1 MTPRS
6 LSRLRDPLI
15 IGVLLLAP
23 LALYLTSW
31 HRGREPN
38 LLDRSLLA
46 LASPLQRGLDDLFE
60 LTGQGVGGYVALRGA
75 HEEALAC
82 RQSLAEARGE
92 LNELKE
98 QRAENQRLKAMLAY
112 TDATADQEVTAR
124 IIGLN
129 PSPLFQSVRL
139 DKGEEAGVRV
149 GMPVVTPEG
158 VVGQVVRAVSGSSDV
173 MLLTDPASRIGVVL
187 QRSRVRGTAVGT
199 GDGRRLSLNLVRRED
214 DVRDGDVVVTAGS
227 DGIFPRGLQV
237 GALGDVARPAVGMFL
252 SAKVVP
258 SVDLHRV
265 EEVLVIPQL
274 LSVSFAPAEPG
285 GLR

>member
-6 LSRLRDPLI
+6 FQRYRDPVI
-15 IGVLLLAP
+15 IAVLLLGP
-23 LALYLTSW
+23 LLLYLTTG

-38 LLDRSLLA
+38 VLDRTLLG
-46 LASPLQRGLDDLFE
+46 LAAPIQGGLDAVFDA
-60 LTGQGVGGYVALRGA
+60 TGQGVGGYVALRGA
-75 HEEALAC
+75 HAEALTC
-82 RQSLAEARGE
+82 RQSLAEARAE

-98 QRAENQRLKAMLAY
+98 QHAENLRLKGMLAY
-112 TDATADQEVTAR
+112 TEATSDQEVMAR

-139 DKGEEAGVRV
+139 DKGEDEGVRV

-158 VVGQVVRAVSGSSDV
+158 VLGQVVRSVAHSSDV
-173 MLLTDPASRIGVVL
+173 MLLTDPASRIGVVV
-187 QRSRVRGTAVGT
+187 QRGRVRGSAVGA

-214 DVRDGDVVVTAGS
+214 DVREGDVVVTAGS

-237 GALGDVARPAVGMFL
+237 GAVKDVARPTVGLFL
-252 SAKVVP
+252 TARVVP
-258 SVDLHRV
+258 SVDLQRV

-274 LSVSFAPAEPG
+274 LGVSFSAVDKG
-285 GLR
+285 GPP

>member
-1 MTPRS
+1 MQARS
-6 LSRLRDPLI
+6 FQRFRDPLV

-23 LALYLTSW
+23 LGLYLTTG

-38 LLDRSLLA
+38 VLDRALLA
-46 LASPLQRGLDDLFE
+46 LASPLQGALDQAF
-60 LTGQGVGGYVALRGA
+60 TGSGQAVGGYVALRGA
-75 HEEALAC
+75 HAEALTC
-82 RQSLAEARGE
+82 RQSLAEARAE

-98 QRAENQRLKAMLAY
+98 QHAENQRLKGMLAY
-112 TDATADQEVTAR
+112 TEATSDQEVTAR
-124 IIGLN
+124 VIGLN

-139 DKGEEAGVRV
+139 DKGEDDGVRV

-158 VVGQVVRAVSGSSDV
+158 VVGQVVRSLGRSADV

-187 QRSRVRGTAVGT
+187 QRARVRGSAVGT

-214 DVRDGDVVVTAGS
+214 DVRDDDVVVTAGS

-237 GALGDVARPAVGMFL
+237 GTVKEVARPVVGLFL
-252 SAKVVP
+252 TARVVP
-258 SVDLHRV
+258 AVDLHRI

-274 LSVSFAPAEPG
+274 LSVSFSTDQRGA
-285 GLR
+285 R

>member
-6 LSRLRDPLI
+6 LQRFRDPLI

-23 LALYLTSW
+23 LGLYLTTG

-38 LLDRSLLA
+38 VLDRGLLA
-46 LASPLQRGLDDLFE
+46 LAAPIQGGLDSVFE
-60 LTGQGVGGYVALRGA
+60 TAGQGLGGYLALRGA
-75 HEEALAC
+75 HQEALAC
-82 RQSLAEARGE
+82 RQSLAEARAD

-98 QRAENQRLKAMLAY
+98 ERAENRRLKGMLAY

-139 DKGEEAGVRV
+139 DKGEEDGVRV

-158 VVGQVVRAVSGSSDV
+158 VVGQVVRSVGRSADV

-187 QRSRVRGTAVGT
+187 QRARVRGAAVGT
-199 GDGRRLSLNLVRRED
+199 GDGRLLSLTLVRRED
-214 DVRDGDVVVTAGS
+214 DVVDGDVVVTAGS

-237 GALGDVARPAVGMFL
+237 GAVREVARPTVGLFL
-252 SAKVVP
+252 AARVVP
-258 SVDLHRV
+258 SVDLQRV

-274 LSVSFAPAEPG
+274 LSVSFAPIERGTAK
-285 GLR
+285 